1 LFSLSFDL
9 VLILRNF
16 FIFSLVFFLILYAFI
31 GRFFDKKLL
40 GKYLSKY
47 VNGNYDF
54 AVD

>member
-16 FIFSLVFFLILYAFI
+16 FIFILVFSLFF
-31 GRFFDKKLL
+31 GRFFDKKSLA
-40 GKYLSKY
+40 KYLSKY